1 MEKIRIAQIGIGH
14 DHADDVFF
22 AIRDMKQYFEV
33 VGYALP
39 PQEENSES
47 FRARADRTFVGFPQL
62 TVEQILED
70 PTIDAVTVETEE
82 LNLTK
87 YALLA
92 ARHGKHI
99 HMDKPGGIELA
110 DFEALIAAVREKRL
124 TFHLGYM
131 YRYNPCVE
139 ALLEKI
145 DRGELGEIFSVE
157 AHMSC
162 RHKATKREWLGRF
175 PGGMMFFLGCHLVDL
190 IYRIQGKPKRVI
202 PLNKATGADGVT
214 AQDFGMAILEY
225 ENGVSFAKS
234 TAEDVGGFDRRQLVV
249 SGTLGTVR
257 LMPLEMPW
265 DENDRLNLYTN
276 VTEYTGLDWFNR
288 GTTTKSAP
296 YDRYSNMIEDFA
308 LITLGKRENRYSY
321 DYELEAYK
329 LVLQCCGL

>member
-1 MEKIRIAQIGIGH
+1 MTALQGYPELTLE
-14 DHADDVFF
+14 
-22 AIRDMKQYFEV
+22 AILK
-33 VGYALP
+33 
-39 PQEENSES
+39 
-47 FRARADRTFVGFPQL
+47 
-62 TVEQILED
+62 D
-70 PTIDAVTVETEE
+70 PTIQAVTVETEE
-82 LNLTK
+82 KNLCRF
-87 YALLA
+87 ALLA
-92 ARHGKHI
+92 AKRGKHV
-99 HMDKPGGIELA
+99 HMDKPGGMDQQE
-110 DFEALIAAVREKRL
+110 FETLVQEAKRQGTVL
-124 TFHLGYM
+124 HLGYM
-131 YRYNPCVE
+131 YRYYPAVQE
-139 ALLEKI
+139 LLQLAQ
-145 DRGELGEIFSVE
+145 DGEYGRLLSVE
-157 AHMSC
+157 GQMNCWHNPE
-162 RHKATKREWLGRF
+162 KRRWIAGL

-190 IYRIQGKPKRVI
+190 IYRIQGMPKRVI

-249 SGTLGTVR
+249 SGTKGTVR

-276 VTEYTGLDWFNR
+276 VTEYTGLDWFNK

-329 LVLQCCGL
+329 LVLQCCGV